1 MAYRLYA
8 VAFFTTCS
16 TLVASSRHARSLCW
30 CRFRAIWGR
39 RGASASFRG
48 PRLRWRI
55 MIMTIMLRRRKPAVN
70 HDAQI
75 RLSWPSAVK
84 MRSVVSVEVCGIP
97 ATKPCQL
104 AGWQRGDL
112 AHARRSIQPSRE
124 TRSARASPILRMR
137 APSPLPLPSHLQGIG
152 TIIELY
158 LQLQRIALT
167 ALARLQNHNSEQ

>member
-8 VAFFTTCS
+8 VAFLTTGS
-16 TLVASSRHARSLCW
+16 ALIASSRHTRSLRW
-30 CRFRAIWGR
+30 CRFCPVRRR

-112 AHARRSIQPSRE
+112 ARARRSIQPSRE
-124 TRSARASPILRMR
+124 TRSARALPILGMR
-137 APSPLPLPSHLQGIG
+137 APSPLALHLEGID

-158 LQLQRIALT
+158 LQLQRVALT
-167 ALARLQNHNSEQ
+167 ALARLQDPHSE

>member
-1 MAYRLYA
+1 MTHRLHA
-8 VAFFTTCS
+8 VAFLTTCS
-16 TLVASSRHARSLCW
+16 TLVASSRHARSFCW
-30 CRFRAIWGR
+30 CRFCAIWGR
-39 RGASASFRG
+39 RSASASFRG

-70 HDAQI
+70 HDAQV

-84 MRSVVSVEVCGIP
+84 MMSVVSVEVCGIP

-124 TRSARASPILRMR
+124 TRSARASPILGMR
-137 APSPLPLPSHLQGIG
+137 APSPLALHLEGID

-158 LQLQRIALT
+158 LQLQRVALT
-167 ALARLQNHNSEQ
+167 ALARLQDPHSE